1 MDSPVQ
7 PARKDDMTKKKTP
20 RAPKGLDTR
29 GKRLWTEI
37 HAVFDLSQDPHR
49 AVLLEDACRTAD
61 LIDRLQAEVDSQDL
75 RVRGSQ
81 GQPVAAPELAEIR
94 QHRGTLATLLGKLAL
109 PDTEE
114 MQEIKQ
120 KHVTEV
126 RRQAAFKS
134 VEVRNG
140 R

>member
-1 MDSPVQ
+1 MS
-7 PARKDDMTKKKTP
+7 KTRTP
-20 RAPKGLDTR
+20 NAPKGLGDR
-29 GKRLWTEI
+29 GKKLWTEI
-37 HAVFDLSQDPHR
+37 HSVFDLSQDPHR

-61 LIDRLQAEVDSQDL
+61 LIDRLQEKVDTQDL

-94 QHRGTLATLLGKLAL
+94 QHRGTLASLLGKLAL

-114 MQEIKQ
+114 MIEIKQ

>member
-1 MDSPVQ
+1 MNDT
-7 PARKDDMTKKKTP
+7 AKTP
-20 RAPKGLDTR
+20 RAPKGLGTR
-29 GKRLWTEI
+29 GRALWRDLHRE
-37 HAVFDLSQDPHR
+37 FDMTRDPHR
-49 AVLLEDACRTAD
+49 MVLVEDACRTAD
-61 LIDRLQAEVDSQDL
+61 LIDRLQESVDAQDL

-94 QHRGTLATLLGKLAL
+94 QHRGTLAMLLGKLAL

-114 MQEIKQ
+114 MQELKKQ
-120 KHVTEV
+120 HVTEV

-134 VEVRNG
+134 VEARNG

>member
-1 MDSPVQ
+1 
-7 PARKDDMTKKKTP
+7 MTDVKIP
-20 RAPKGLDTR
+20 RAPRGLGTR
-29 GKRLWTEI
+29 GKALWRDVHRE
-37 HAVFDLSQDPHR
+37 FDMTRDPHR
-49 AVLLEDACRTAD
+49 LVLLEDACRTAD
-61 LIDRLQAEVDSQDL
+61 LIDRLQEAVDSQDL

-81 GQPVAAPELAEIR
+81 GQPVAAPELSEIR
-94 QHRGTLATLLGKLAL
+94 QHRGTLAALLTKLAL

-114 MQEIKQ
+114 MQELKQ

-134 VEVRNG
+134 VEARNG